1 MTPTLRPQR
10 PRRRVPVTGVTGVMA
25 ALACVLAVPAG
36 AQDIPDLACHFDQ
49 ACTSQ
54 TDCQPAD
61 VTVRLTGASGGEAT
75 LTVTGI
81 GDRPAVYAYGGG
93 MLSVTAKPAEG
104 MGLWSLSLPD
114 WPASEEA
121 AFAEI
126 WAVEG
131 RISAW
136 AGSCSLAGPAE

>member
-1 MTPTLRPQR
+1 MIPSLRQLPVSAVMT
-10 PRRRVPVTGVTGVMA
+10 
-25 ALACVLAVPAG
+25 ALACALGAPAG
-36 AQDIPDLACHFDQ
+36 AQDVPDLACHFDR

-54 TDCQPAD
+54 TDCVPAD
-61 VTVRLTGASGGEAT
+61 VTVGLSDATGGEAT
-75 LTVTGI
+75 LSVKGI
-81 GDRPAVYAYGGG
+81 GERPAVFTYGGG

-136 AGSCSLAGPAE
+136 AGTCSVAGPTE

>member
-1 MTPTLRPQR
+1 MTRFLRQLPIMA
-10 PRRRVPVTGVTGVMA
+10 VMA
-25 ALACVLAVPAG
+25 ALACALAVPAG
-36 AQDIPDLACHFDQ
+36 AQDVPDLACHFDR

-54 TDCQPAD
+54 TDCVPAD
-61 VTVRLTGASGGEAT
+61 VTMGLSDASGGEAT
-75 LTVTGI
+75 LSVKGI
-81 GDRPAVYAYGGG
+81 GERPAVYAYGGG

-104 MGLWSLSLPD
+104 KGLWSLSLPD

-136 AGSCSLAGPAE
+136 AGSCTLAGPAE

>member
-1 MTPTLRPQR
+1 M
-10 PRRRVPVTGVTGVMA
+10 
-25 ALACVLAVPAG
+25 LACTLAVPAG
-36 AQDIPDLACHFDQ
+36 AQDIPDFACHFDRT
-49 ACTSQ
+49 CTSE

-75 LTVTGI
+75 LTVMGI

-136 AGSCSLAGPAE
+136 AGSCALAEPAE

>member
-1 MTPTLRPQR
+1 MTPTVRSLS
-10 PRRRVPVTGVTGVMA
+10 VIAG
-25 ALACVLAVPAG
+25 LACALAVPST

-49 ACTSQ
+49 ACTSD

-61 VTVRLTGASGGEAT
+61 LMVRLTGAAGGEAT
-75 LTVTGI
+75 LTVKGI

-104 MGLWSLSLPD
+104 KGLWSLSLPD
-114 WPASEEA
+114 WPASEKA

-126 WAVEG
+126 WAVER
-131 RISAW
+131 RINGWTGA
-136 AGSCSLAGPAE
+136 